1 MTEDLDA
8 SRQRSEEKE
17 KSGKR
22 KYWPVVLQLFSSSS
36 NIYFQLFSP
45 IVLKSLVGG
54 KHSENKEN
62 IDKEEKERKVDYWG
76 GKFVRLNKRQTWPNT
91 FKLANPIWRIRLA
104 KWLSK
109 ENAKTIQIDQ
119 EPTSYLS
126 FCCVL
131 SFIASFNQS
140 IFINMASNP

>member
-54 KHSENKEN
+54 KHSNNKEN
-62 IDKEEKERKVDYWG
+62 IDKEEKERKVDY
-76 GKFVRLNKRQTWPNT
+76 
-91 FKLANPIWRIRLA
+91 
-104 KWLSK
+104 
-109 ENAKTIQIDQ
+109 
-119 EPTSYLS
+119 
-126 FCCVL
+126 
-131 SFIASFNQS
+131 
-140 IFINMASNP
+140 